1 MKRQGGQA
9 LVEWAVVAFVLLL
22 FAMGILALGQI
33 VGEYMAVRSAASQ
46 GAFAA
51 ARAPSAQSAQ
61 AAASRAALE
70 AVGGSQVEGFAV
82 SVDTAG
88 FQRGDVVTVTTQGYV
103 SLGAYPIVSQLLGK
117 RFPLTWHSSGVVEP
131 YRSRST

>member
-61 AAASRAALE
+61 AAASRAAQE
-70 AVGGSQVEGFAV
+70 AAAGSQVQGFAV
-82 SVDTAG
+82 NVDTAG
-88 FQRGDVVTVTTQGYV
+88 FQRGDVVISPPPRAPHFT
-103 SLGAYPIVSQLLGK
+103 
-117 RFPLTWHSSGVVEP
+117 PLNQ
-131 YRSRST
+131 